1 MATSVTSAGATDKI
15 ASRSAGS
22 RSSVSLY
29 LVRSAV
35 VASLCGL
42 LFGFEIAVISG
53 ATEWIKAH
61 FELSDFMLGF
71 TVASALIGA
80 MVGSI
85 VVAKPTDTFG
95 RRDVLFGLAAL
106 FFVAAVGCA
115 LAWSLP
121 AFIAFRFLGGLAV
134 GGASVVAPVY
144 ISELSPAAYRGRL
157 VTITQLNIV
166 AGILLAYFSNY
177 IIGRLNLGDEEARW
191 MFGVMAV
198 PSSIFFLMLFF
209 TPQSPRWLISKG
221 RTAEARRVFEACGT
235 DVGSVDEEIAAV
247 QRSYDLSHHELSQ
260 ALFQRKYLKPIG
272 LAIAIAAFNQLSGIN
287 AVLYYAGRIFKMAGA
302 DKASAL
308 LQSVT
313 IGLTLLVFTLV
324 ALVAIDRIGRRRL
337 MSIGSVGY
345 ILSLGATAYCF
356 YTNNGGSLLLVSL
369 LAFVASHAVGQGAII
384 WVFIGE
390 IFPNR
395 VRARG
400 QSLGSLTHW
409 VMSAAVSWSFPMI
422 AATVAYVAFAFYAL
436 CMVAQL
442 LWVLFVMPETRG
454 ETLEAIQERLGIE

>member
-1 MATSVTSAGATDKI
+1 MQSMDTTITPTARAAGRVHPKSI
-15 ASRSAGS
+15 SP
-22 RSSVSLY
+22 Y
-29 LVRSAV
+29 LVRSAI

-53 ATEWIKAH
+53 ATEWLKAH

-80 MVGSI
+80 IVGSI
-85 VVAKPTDTFG
+85 VVARPTDALG
-95 RRDVLFGLAAL
+95 RRGVLFGLAAL
-106 FFVAAVGCA
+106 FFIAAGGCA
-115 LAWSLP
+115 VAWNLP
-121 AFIAFRFLGGLAV
+121 SFVGFRFLGGVAV

-166 AGILLAYFSNY
+166 AGILLAYLSNY
-177 IIGRLNLGDEEARW
+177 IIGRLNLGDDEARW

-198 PSSIFFLMLFF
+198 PSVIFFLMLFF

-221 RTAEARRVFEACGT
+221 RTAEARRVFEQCGT
-235 DVGSVDEEIAAV
+235 DAGSVDEEMAAV
-247 QRSYDLSHHELSQ
+247 QRSYDLNHHELSEP
-260 ALFQRKYLKPIG
+260 FFRRKYLKPIG
-272 LAIAIAAFNQLSGIN
+272 LAVAIAAFNQLSGIN

-308 LQSVT
+308 LQSVI
-313 IGLTLLVFTLV
+313 IGLTLLVFTWV
-324 ALVAIDRIGRRRL
+324 ALLTIDRVGRRRL
-337 MSIGSVGY
+337 MFIGSIGYV
-345 ILSLGATAYCF
+345 LSLGATAYCF
-356 YTNNGGSLLLVSL
+356 YANSGGWLLLVSL

-400 QSLGSLTHW
+400 QALGSLTHW
-409 VMSAAVSWSFPMI
+409 VMSAVVSWSFPII
-422 AATVAYVAFAFYAL
+422 AATAPAVAFGFYAL

-442 LWVLFVMPETRG
+442 LWVWRVMPETRG
-454 ETLEAIQERLGIE
+454 ETLEAIQMRLGIE

>member
-1 MATSVTSAGATDKI
+1 METLI
-15 ASRSAGS
+15 RPASLTAAAPQRAPISP
-22 RSSVSLY
+22 Y
-29 LVRSAV
+29 LVRSAI

-53 ATEWIKAH
+53 ATEWLKTH

-80 MVGSI
+80 IVGSI
-85 VVAKPTDTFG
+85 VVARPTDVLG
-95 RRDVLFGLAAL
+95 RRGVLFGLAAL
-106 FFVAAVGCA
+106 FFVAASGCA
-115 LAWSLP
+115 IAWSLQS
-121 AFIAFRFLGGLAV
+121 FVGFRFLGGVAV

-166 AGILLAYFSNY
+166 AGILLAYLSNY
-177 IIGRLNLGDEEARW
+177 LIGRLNLGDDEARW
-191 MFGVMAV
+191 MFGVMV
-198 PSSIFFLMLFF
+198 IPSAIFFVMLFF

-221 RTAEARRVFEACGT
+221 RTGEARRVFEQCGT
-235 DVGSVDEEIAAV
+235 DVRSVDDEIAAV
-247 QRSYDLSHHELSQ
+247 QQSYDLGHHELSEPF
-260 ALFQRKYLKPIG
+260 FQRKYLKPIG
-272 LAIAIAAFNQLSGIN
+272 LAVTIAAFNQLSGIN

-308 LQSVT
+308 LQSVV
-313 IGLTLLVFTLV
+313 IGLTLLAFTLV
-324 ALVAIDRIGRRRL
+324 ALLTIDRIGRRRL
-337 MSIGSVGY
+337 MFIGSFGY
-345 ILSLGATAYCF
+345 VLSLSATSYCF
-356 YTNNGGSLLLVSL
+356 YASSGGWLLLVSL

-400 QSLGSLTHW
+400 QALGSLTHW
-409 VMSAAVSWSFPMI
+409 VMSALVSWGFPII
-422 AATVAYVAFAFYAL
+422 AATAASVAFGFYAL

-442 LWVLFVMPETRG
+442 LWVWRVMPETRG
-454 ETLEAIQERLGIE
+454 ETLEAIQMRLGIE